1 MEPHACSDHRSRR
14 PLLSRRNFLLTSL
27 AAGGVAGVSLAF
39 SGRVRNRISA
49 WTRLKEFE
57 ATPPLFPHD
66 PVKDKRTLWVA
77 RGGSP
82 ADNVDAV
89 MDKLGGIEQVVG
101 KEDVVLIKVSAQW
114 WNQGMTNVAAVKRV
128 IEHVLEIPGFRGEVI
143 VFENAHFRMPDG
155 SGLARAWVYPSE
167 RNVDVPGWNKLGD
180 LIPYFDAKRV
190 PVSCVGLVDAGLS
203 GLSTA
208 SWHDPE
214 HLYGVYG
221 GDGRGPIAPGELRD
235 GYYWDFE
242 RTFRKRRS
250 LIDYAQTP
258 LTWPVFTSPKSG
270 LMIDLKDGLFR
281 REGTKRAPVPDRKLT
296 WIMMPTSNEHG
307 TTGITCCCKS
317 AMGIVDMSAGW
328 MGTDPRILD
337 YQSVH
342 FFGQPTAP
350 WRLAG
355 PLAYFAKHVR
365 APDLYIVAA
374 EWVGAGPPRVWDK
387 NVDPRLRAAS
397 AHHTNTVLAG
407 TDPVALDWWCA
418 KNLLMPIQGEA
429 KHLYNVD
436 DPHSTASRFLRYYR
450 EVYGSGTLDPALIQA
465 V

>member
-1 MEPHACSDHRSRR
+1 VEPHACSDHRSRR

-27 AAGGVAGVSLAF
+27 AAGGVAGLSMAL
-39 SGRVRNRISA
+39 SRRVRNRISG

-77 RGGSP
+77 RGGTP
-82 ADNVDAV
+82 ASNIDAV
-89 MDKLGGIEQVVG
+89 IDKLGGIEQVVG

-143 VFENAHFRMPDG
+143 VFENAHFQMPDG

-167 RNVDVPGWNKLGD
+167 RNVDVSGWNSLGN
-180 LIPYFDAKRV
+180 LILYFEALRAL
-190 PVSCVGLVDAGLS
+190 VSFVGLIDAGPSSL
-203 GLSTA
+203 GTA
-208 SWHDPE
+208 PWEDRDHK
-214 HLYGVYG
+214 YGVYG
-221 GDGRGPIAPGELRD
+221 GDGRGPIDPGEVRD
-235 GYYWDFE
+235 GYYWDFDWI
-242 RTFRKRRS
+242 FRKRRS
-250 LIDYAQTP
+250 LIDFAQTP

-270 LMIDLKDGLFR
+270 LMIDLKDGIFR
-281 REGTKRAPVPDRKLT
+281 REGTNRVPVTDRKLT
-296 WIMMPTSNEHG
+296 WITMATANEHG
-307 TTGITCCCKS
+307 STGITCCCKS

-342 FFGQPTAP
+342 FFGEPTAP

-355 PLAYFAKHVR
+355 PLAHFAKHVR
-365 APDLYIVAA
+365 VSDFYIAVA
-374 EWVGAGPPRVWDK
+374 EWVAARPPKGGEGIQVA
-387 NVDPRLRAAS
+387 RLASGS
-397 AHHTNTVLAG
+397 AHRTNTVVAG
-407 TDPVALDWWCA
+407 TDPVAIDWWCA

-429 KHLYNVD
+429 KHIYNVD
-436 DPHSTASRFLRYYR
+436 DPDSTASRFLRFYR
-450 EVYGSGTLDPALIQA
+450 EVYGSGTLDPDLIEA